1 MSNIQRIDCKKRYS
15 EAVIHN
21 NTVYLSGQVPWKNE
35 NEDFIKQ
42 AEEVFRSIDTQLEKA
57 GTNKFKILNITIYLQ
72 DPTDYENMNNVFD
85 KWIPDNCAPARAT
98 IGNVIFPNNKWKI
111 EIVVI
116 ASL

>member
-1 MSNIQRIDCKKRYS
+1 M
-15 EAVIHN
+15 
-21 NTVYLSGQVPWKNE
+21 
-35 NEDFIKQ
+35 
-42 AEEVFRSIDTQLEKA
+42 
-57 GTNKFKILNITIYLQ
+57 TIYLQ
-72 DPTDYENMNNVFD
+72 DPTDYENMNSVFD